1 METLAEQ
8 EGDTIKENPAMKLKV
23 KFNAIKE
30 RTSSKIRYKY
40 VLEYNDEADSE
51 IATGTSDTG
60 QNDQLSDNDTSEEE
74 ASAETDGTIKQR
86 LSNENEKTSSEN
98 ETTIPVVKYENEEK
112 IFSASD
118 AGHLKGLSKYS
129 CAVCGKFCTNSSKL
143 KDHERI
149 HTNEK
154 PHVCSYCSHSFRLKA
169 SLVRHVRIHTGNET
183 PKGLPLNMLQSVHK
197 VTYMK
202 SISPYK
208 FIVK

>member
-1 METLAEQ
+1 METSAEQ
-8 EGDTIKENPAMKLKV
+8 EEDTIKENPAMKLKV

-30 RTSSKIRYKY
+30 KTSSKIRYKY
-40 VLEYNDEADSE
+40 VLEYNDDADSE
-51 IATGTSDTG
+51 IATGTCTSDTG
-60 QNDQLSDNDTSEEE
+60 QNDQLNDSDTTEEE

-183 PKGLPLNMLQSVHK
+183 PKDLPLNMLQSAC
-197 VTYMK
+197 
-202 SISPYK
+202 S
-208 FIVK
+208 